1 MADTADDTA
10 PGEVAVLRLF
20 VAEAALTLG
29 VSARLVAVAEDAAGR
44 VLPDRPFTW
53 TSSEPGVVAVDGDG
67 GVVALQ
73 LGAARVRV
81 ASGAVVAE
89 AAIVVTRVG
98 IVELGVQPRRSVIC
112 VGERLEL
119 GAVIKDQGGV
129 SRTPRIL
136 EWVSSDPAVARVTQS
151 GEVLPVCPGSVR
163 ITVSSGDF
171 SAVSAVDVVPAR
183 VAKLVLSPLSL
194 TLEPGGADQLRV
206 EVTSPRGAPMPDI
219 PVTWRSTDSN
229 VVAVDANGGIR
240 ALAPG
245 IAKITAK
252 AVNASAVAT
261 VRVREQRRP
270 SA

>member
-1 MADTADDTA
+1 MADTSDDDA
-10 PGEVAVLRLF
+10 PGEVGALRLV

-67 GVVALQ
+67 VVAGLQ
-73 LGAARVRV
+73 LGVARIRV
-81 ASGAVVAE
+81 ASGEVAAE
-89 AAIVVTRVG
+89 ASIVVTRVG
-98 IVELGVQPRRSVIC
+98 IVELGVLPRRAVIC

-119 GAVIKDQGGV
+119 GAVVRDQSGV
-129 SRTPRIL
+129 SQTPRIL
-136 EWVSSDPAVARVTQS
+136 LWASSDPAVARVAPS
-151 GEVLPVCPGSVR
+151 GEVIPVCPGSVR

-171 SAVSAVDVVPAR
+171 SAVSTVDVVPAR

-194 TLEPGGADQLRV
+194 NLEPGGAEQLRV
-206 EVTSPRGAPMPDI
+206 EVTSARGAPMPDL
-219 PVTWRSTDSN
+219 PVAWRSTDST

-240 ALAPG
+240 ALTAG

-261 VRVREQRRP
+261 VRVREPRR
-270 SA
+270 

>member
-67 GVVALQ
+67 GVTGLQ
-73 LGAARVRV
+73 LGVAHIRV
-81 ASGAVVAE
+81 ASGAV
-89 AAIVVTRVG
+89 AAAATIVVTRVG
-98 IVELGVQPRRSVIC
+98 IVELGVHPRTAVIC
-112 VGERLEL
+112 VGERLTL
-119 GAVIKDQGGV
+119 SAVVEDQSGV
-129 SRTPRIL
+129 SQTPRIL
-136 EWVSSDPAVARVTQS
+136 VWASSDPAVARVTQS
-151 GEVLPVCPGSVR
+151 GEVIPACPGSVR
-163 ITVSSGDF
+163 IMVSSGGF
-171 SAVSAVDVVPAR
+171 SAVCAVDVVPAR

-194 TLEPGGADQLRV
+194 TLEPGGTDQLRV

-219 PVTWRSTDSN
+219 PVTWHTTDSN

-245 IAKITAK
+245 IAKISAK

-261 VRVREQRRP
+261 VRVRGQRRP